1 MGCVM
6 RTWIAIVLVALPSGL
21 CIAQSAPGATNLD
34 CHGTYSNY
42 ASADIREN
50 PVSGIYIQVS
60 NDSVKVQGAAGL
72 DATYTVIN
80 RQDNGI
86 GFQLDS
92 NKAFSGFLNRFS
104 GQLSLME
111 RAGAVNADGSF
122 QTRQILNAVCTKAS
136 AIF

>member
-1 MGCVM
+1 VK
-6 RTWIAIVLVALPSGL
+6 TWITVILVALPSGL
-21 CIAQSAPGATNLD
+21 CFAQSVSSATNLE

-42 ASADIREN
+42 ASANIRET
-50 PVSGIYIQVS
+50 PVSGIYLQIS
-60 NDSVKVQGAAGL
+60 NDSVKVQGAVGL

-111 RAGAVNADGSF
+111 RAGAVEADGSF
-122 QTRQILNAVCTKAS
+122 QTHQILNAVCTKAS